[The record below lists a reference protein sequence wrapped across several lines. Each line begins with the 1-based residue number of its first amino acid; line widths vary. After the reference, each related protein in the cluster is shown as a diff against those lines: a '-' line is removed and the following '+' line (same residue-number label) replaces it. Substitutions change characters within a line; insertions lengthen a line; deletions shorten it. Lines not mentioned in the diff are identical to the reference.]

1 MFFVLKSCTIK
12 EWTFRCHFYYDNIRT
27 WIYNGKLHV
36 VVIDAHQYTQEALI
50 QIAGRVGRKLEC
62 PTGKV
67 LFFHEGVSM
76 NMIQAKK
83 RFKG

>member
-1 MFFVLKSCTIK
+1 MANL
-12 EWTFRCHFYYDNIRT
+12 D
-27 WIYNGKLHV
+27 V

-83 RFKG
+83 RDSKDEQISIKKRGWIDE